1 MLPSLA
7 ACLGTNILTSE
18 ILGPF
23 VRCSFLCCAQK
34 LIMES
39 EARTSMVSLVVLLD
53 PLTPWTG
60 ISDACR
66 STGIISTGLPG
77 NLMNFVENIQSMYVN
92 RYSFH
97 SPPFWLWNFSQEK
110 RLNVRPLKAAAR
122 FVHKSAPLAPL
133 LQVRLRG
140 VGDPILERT
149 EFGSQISPPFFR
161 CWDLS
166 SEASKCLWE
175 RRVCAFSSLV
185 TLAEE
190 RRKNEVTQI
199 FRWRTLDTN
208 HFSRDFFG
216 RCYWPGAKE
225 ASGRDSSALA
235 CNSEGASF

>member
-1 MLPSLA
+1 MHAGRLESLRLAYQVTLWILWKTSNQCMWIDIPFIHLPF
-7 ACLGTNILTSE
+7 GSE
-18 ILGPF
+18 IFPK
-23 VRCSFLCCAQK
+23 R
-34 LIMES
+34 
-39 EARTSMVSLVVLLD
+39 
-53 PLTPWTG
+53 
-60 ISDACR
+60 
-66 STGIISTGLPG
+66 
-77 NLMNFVENIQSMYVN
+77 EN
-92 RYSFH
+92 
-97 SPPFWLWNFSQEK
+97 E
-110 RLNVRPLKAAAR
+110 NVRPLKAAAR

-140 VGDPILERT
+140 VSDPILERT